1 MKSLLSRSSISKV
14 LSTALI
20 AATLPLGALSAAAE
34 TSISSVDSP
43 NSSSTVTETV
53 YQTAPNVVV
62 LPPGSESVLLT
73 GPSTTISGA
82 LFDVDVALT
91 GVTEK
96 VTAQK
101 FIIEFNPAR
110 VDFID
115 VQAVDSSTTIVG
127 QNAELGKATVVAA
140 SISES
145 AVNNKTLIRLKFK
158 AKANSGV
165 QDIKVSAELGLADTG
180 VIQATR
186 FGSLSLQTNQVTG
199 DLNGNG
205 ALDIGD
211 LAWLAPYYGITSTHA
226 SWSTVAGADFNQNG
240 SIDLTDLGLLG
251 KKVLYDTKQFE
262 LMEASVMDIQNAM
275 NAGKLTAVQLV
286 TKYLARIDTY
296 DQKGPEIKAILNVN
310 PKALEE
316 AAALDKERS
325 EKGPRGPLHGI
336 PVIVK
341 DNFNTIGMPT
351 TAGCICLKTN
361 NTSTDA
367 FMIKKLK
374 NAGAIILAKSN
385 LHEFAFGTTT
395 LSSLGGQTKNPY
407 DLTTNPGGSSG
418 GTGAALAAN
427 FGTIGLGT
435 DTGGSIRIPSSRN
448 ALVGIRPTIG
458 LTSREG
464 IIPLAHSQD
473 VGGPMARS
481 VADAAIALDVVSGY
495 DPNDLV
501 TALSTGNIPK
511 SYTDYLDKDGLKGAR
526 IGVIRSLSTG
536 NDAAFNAAVDK
547 MKQLGATVID
557 VTIPNQSKILG
568 YASLSGTEFKFD
580 LNDYLATLGA
590 NAPYKTLTE
599 IIASNDILQSQ
610 KSSMIQRDNVTT
622 LETLNYYKDLWER
635 TKLTQQS
642 LTQVLGENSLD
653 AVLYATTSGNAN
665 RLSAYSGFPAI
676 SFPAG
681 YNNQVPFGIEL
692 LGREYDEG
700 TLIKLAYSFEQATH
714 LRTMPASTPALTTEE
729 ESKLLLTP

>member
-240 SIDLTDLGLLG
+240 SI
-251 KKVLYDTKQFE
+251 
-262 LMEASVMDIQNAM
+262 
-275 NAGKLTAVQLV
+275 
-286 TKYLARIDTY
+286 
-296 DQKGPEIKAILNVN
+296 
-310 PKALEE
+310 
-316 AAALDKERS
+316 
-325 EKGPRGPLHGI
+325 
-336 PVIVK
+336 
-341 DNFNTIGMPT
+341 
-351 TAGCICLKTN
+351 
-361 NTSTDA
+361 
-367 FMIKKLK
+367 
-374 NAGAIILAKSN
+374 
-385 LHEFAFGTTT
+385 
-395 LSSLGGQTKNPY
+395 
-407 DLTTNPGGSSG
+407 
-418 GTGAALAAN
+418 
-427 FGTIGLGT
+427 
-435 DTGGSIRIPSSRN
+435 
-448 ALVGIRPTIG
+448 
-458 LTSREG
+458 
-464 IIPLAHSQD
+464 
-473 VGGPMARS
+473 
-481 VADAAIALDVVSGY
+481 
-495 DPNDLV
+495 
-501 TALSTGNIPK
+501 
-511 SYTDYLDKDGLKGAR
+511 
-526 IGVIRSLSTG
+526 
-536 NDAAFNAAVDK
+536 
-547 MKQLGATVID
+547 
-557 VTIPNQSKILG
+557 
-568 YASLSGTEFKFD
+568 
-580 LNDYLATLGA
+580 
-590 NAPYKTLTE
+590 
-599 IIASNDILQSQ
+599 
-610 KSSMIQRDNVTT
+610 
-622 LETLNYYKDLWER
+622 
-635 TKLTQQS
+635 
-642 LTQVLGENSLD
+642 
-653 AVLYATTSGNAN
+653 
-665 RLSAYSGFPAI
+665 
-676 SFPAG
+676 
-681 YNNQVPFGIEL
+681 
-692 LGREYDEG
+692 
-700 TLIKLAYSFEQATH
+700 
-714 LRTMPASTPALTTEE
+714 
-729 ESKLLLTP
+729 